1 MHRMKFG
8 SHENF
13 PLSSMHI
20 LHERQLLYVERQL
33 LCVERQQYIEWQ
45 LLIVSNECL
54 FPAEN

>member
-1 MHRMKFG
+1 MKFG